1 MKIYPLTDM
10 VGFDSKPTLF
20 VVATRCRGNRKCISL
35 SDTVKAVS
43 VLTLNRP
50 FLWLQRDVE
59 VTGNVFHCPILS
71 KLKLG
76 LELTELYQIAF
87 FFIEKRALFAYKYG
101 KLNLISS

>member
-1 MKIYPLTDM
+1 M

-76 LELTELYQIAF
+76 LELKQKFTA
-87 FFIEKRALFAYKYG
+87 KSLF
-101 KLNLISS
+101 LNNPIPTLQM

>member
-76 LELTELYQIAF
+76 LELKQKFTA
-87 FFIEKRALFAYKYG
+87 KSLF
-101 KLNLISS
+101 LNNPIPPLQM